1 MKSKRYRDHRWLKHI
16 PTQETILAYQFLKP
30 VSRFLDHHSLWQFN
44 RRSVAGGAA
53 VGLFFA
59 LAIPVAQ
66 IPLAAIVAIF
76 FRVNIPVAVFGTLLS
91 NPFTTPA
98 ILFFAYKFGAFLIGH
113 DVPVK
118 DAVLATTAEKSA
130 SDGFFTGAIEWF
142 AQSFAWLQSAGWP
155 LITGLIAL
163 SILLSIA
170 GYIAVHLLWRL
181 QVSASWK
188 KRCALRKQN
197 ITPSD

>member
-16 PTQETILAYQFLKP
+16 PTQETIVAYRFLKP

-98 ILFFAYKFGAFLIGH
+98 ILFFAYKLGAFLIGH

-118 DAVLATTAEKSA
+118 DAVLANTAENSA
-130 SDGFFTGAIEWF
+130 SDGFLTGTLEWF
-142 AQSFAWLQSAGWP
+142 VQSFEWLQSAGWP
-155 LITGLIAL
+155 LIAGLGAL
-163 SILLSIA
+163 SVLLSIV
-170 GYIAVHLLWRL
+170 GYVAVHLLWRL
-181 QVSASWK
+181 QVAVSWK
-188 KRCALRKQN
+188 KRCALRKQDIN
-197 ITPSD
+197 SVD